1 MCIKAVIFDLDGTLT
16 QPFFN
21 FDIIREEMGLQK
33 DAGPV
38 LEVMKSM
45 TDHQRRN
52 AEAIL
57 HEHEHRAVAQST
69 LNPGAQE
76 TLDWLRKKG
85 IRTGVLTRNKRENA
99 EAVAR
104 KHNLKFDGI
113 FGRDDGPV
121 KPDVFGVLHLCRQF
135 GVKPQQTIVVGDYL
149 FDVLCAKSAG
159 SIAVLLKNQEHAEEF
174 AQHADFNIDSI
185 DQIMDIIKDKQSGV

>member
-1 MCIKAVIFDLDGTLT
+1 MHIQAVIFDLDGTLT
-16 QPFFN
+16 QPFFD
-21 FDIIREEMGLQK
+21 FDAIREEMGLK
-33 DAGPV
+33 SDAGPV

-45 TDHQRRN
+45 THQQRRN

-57 HEHEHRAVAQST
+57 HEHEHRAVVEST

-76 TLDWLRKKG
+76 TLDWLREKG
-85 IRTGVLTRNKRENA
+85 IRIGVLTRNKKENA

-121 KPDVFGVLHLCRQF
+121 KPDAFGVLHLCRQF
-135 GVKPQQTIVVGDYL
+135 GINPQRTIVVGDYL
-149 FDVLCAKSAG
+149 FDILCAKSDRG
-159 SIAVLLKNQEHAEEF
+159 PSKE
-174 AQHADFNIDSI
+174 
-185 DQIMDIIKDKQSGV
+185 SGTCRRICSARGFQD

>member
-121 KPDVFGVLHLCRQF
+121 KPDAFGVLHLCRQF